1 MDLII
6 YSPRVAGAIY
16 VDFTVVGALTQEAI
30 ASGSALRDGVA
41 SDIAAQRK
49 QARYSHCVTWA
60 FAVEDHGRLG
70 EDAICLIR
78 ALAPTEPQ
86 LRSKA
91 ISSLHQ
97 SLACTLQRR
106 SADAMLAASLT
117 GGAHS

>member
-16 VDFTVVGALTQEAI
+16 VDFTVVSALTIEAI
-30 ASGSALRDGVA
+30 AKGSALRDGVA

-49 QARYSHCVTWA
+49 EQKYSNCVTWA
-60 FAVEDHGRLG
+60 FAVEDHGRFG
-70 EDAICLIR
+70 EDAAGLIR

-91 ISSLHQ
+91 ISALHQ
-97 SLACTLQRR
+97 SIACTLQRS
-106 SADAMLAASLT
+106 SADAILAATRS
-117 GGAHS
+117 